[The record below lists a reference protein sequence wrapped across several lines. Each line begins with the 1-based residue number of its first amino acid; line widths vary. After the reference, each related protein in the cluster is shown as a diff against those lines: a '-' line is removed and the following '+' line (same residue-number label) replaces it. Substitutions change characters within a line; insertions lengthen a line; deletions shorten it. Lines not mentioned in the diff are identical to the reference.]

1 MPRLPSVAPLSVAH
15 DPTDARD
22 VRLGL
27 IGTGIAVMAWGTSGV
42 VIKAIDM
49 GGMAIGF
56 WRFSLY
62 TVVLIGWIVARRGR
76 LTRRILIASLPGGIS
91 LGLDVTLFFTAVKLT
106 NVVNATTIGSLQPLI
121 VAVFA
126 ARMFG
131 ERIRPKD
138 IAAAVVAIIA
148 VIVIVSE
155 SAGTPEW
162 SGAGDLAAVGALL
175 AWSAYFVFS
184 KRSKGVI
191 TPSEYTAGTGMW
203 TALICLSAGLVFR
216 QDMSFPSRVD
226 WLPLIALTFGAGILG
241 HSIMNWSLVRVPLWL
256 GSTLTLLIPVI
267 GSLTAW
273 VFLDERLTVVQLV
286 AMVFVI
292 AALASIV
299 MTQDQPEPVRTPQ
312 AATV

>member
-1 MPRLPSVAPLSVAH
+1 MNVAH
-15 DPTDARD
+15 EPTDARD
-22 VRLGL
+22 FRLGL
-27 IGTGIAVMAWGTSGV
+27 IGTGVAVMAWGTSGV

-49 GGMAIGF
+49 GGLAIGF

-62 TVVLIGWIVARRGR
+62 AVVLTGWIVARGRR

-91 LGLDVTLFFTAVKLT
+91 LGLDVTFFFTAVKLT

-138 IAAAVVAIIA
+138 IAAALVAIIA

-184 KRSKGVI
+184 KRSKGVL
-191 TPSEYTAGTGMW
+191 TPQEYTAGTGVW

-273 VFLDERLTVVQLV
+273 VFLDEQLTVVQLV
-286 AMVFVI
+286 AMAVVI

-299 MTQDQPEPVRTPQ
+299 MTQDKPEPVRTPQ

>member
-91 LGLDVTLFFTAVKLT
+91 LGLDVALFFTAVKLT
-106 NVVNATTIGSLQPLI
+106 NVVNATTIGSLQPLV

-126 ARMFG
+126 ARLFG
-131 ERIRPKD
+131 ERIRPRD
-138 IAAAVVAIIA
+138 LAAAVVAIGA
-148 VIVIVSE
+148 VIVIVVE
-155 SAGTPEW
+155 SSGTPQW
-162 SGAGDLAAVGALL
+162 SGAGDLAAIGALF
-175 AWSAYFVFS
+175 AWSGYFVFS
-184 KRSKGVI
+184 KRSKGVL
-191 TPSEYTAGTGMW
+191 TSQQYTTGTAVW
-203 TALICLSAGLVFR
+203 TAVICLVAGVAFG
-216 QDMSFPSRVD
+216 QDMSLPSRTD
-226 WLPLIALTFGAGILG
+226 WLPLIALTLGAGVLG
-241 HSIMNWSLVRVPLWL
+241 HSVMNWSLVRVPLWL
-256 GSTLTLLIPVI
+256 GSTLTLLIPVV
-267 GSLTAW
+267 GSITAW
-273 VFLDERLTVVQLV
+273 VFLDEPLSGTQLGAMAVVLGALATILV
-286 AMVFVI
+286 AQR
-292 AALASIV
+292 AP
-299 MTQDQPEPVRTPQ
+299 QPLRAPQ
-312 AATV
+312 APAV